1 MGSIKLYLYYI
12 FTYSPDLMLES
23 ILDFRAVRSVLA
35 LLQHG
40 CSFLQTARAGFELKQ
55 QGSTFCL

>member
-1 MGSIKLYLYYI
+1 MGSINLYLYYI

-35 LLQHG
+35 VLQPG

-55 QGSTFCL
+55 DSTFCL